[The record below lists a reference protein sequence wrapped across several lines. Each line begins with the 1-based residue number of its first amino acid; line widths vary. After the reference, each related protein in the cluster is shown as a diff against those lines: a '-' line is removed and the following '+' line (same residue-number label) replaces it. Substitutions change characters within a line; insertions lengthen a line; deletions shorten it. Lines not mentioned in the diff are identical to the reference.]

1 MLSTIQKWGNSQG
14 LRLTRIILQDARL
27 KVGDQVDITAD
38 KGRIVIAPTTQVR
51 GRYDLRELLSKVPE
65 RRRDED
71 FDEPTGK
78 EAR

>member
-14 LRLTRIILQDARL
+14 LRLAKTILQDVRL
-27 KVGDQVDITAD
+27 KVGDQVDISVD

-51 GRYDLRELLSKVPE
+51 GKYDLRELLSKVPE
-65 RRRDED
+65 KRLGGD
-71 FDEPTGK
+71 FDELTGK

>member
-14 LRLTRIILQDARL
+14 LRLAKTILQEARL
-27 KVGDQVDITAD
+27 KVGDQVDISVD

-51 GRYDLRELLSKVPE
+51 GKYDLRELLSKVPE
-65 RRRDED
+65 KRLAGD
-71 FDEPTGK
+71 FDELTGK